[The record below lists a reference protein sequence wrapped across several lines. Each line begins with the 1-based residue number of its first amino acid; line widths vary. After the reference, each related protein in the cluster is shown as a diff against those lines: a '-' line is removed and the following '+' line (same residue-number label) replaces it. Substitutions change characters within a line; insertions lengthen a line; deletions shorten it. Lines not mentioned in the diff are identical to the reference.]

1 MQDKDAALRAAR
13 AEPHPPEKL
22 EAAATGT
29 SEADA
34 PEEADI
40 AAKSAAEG
48 DEAPGLEDE
57 ERDEEEDD
65 ASITSG
71 AVSSARRLGES
82 FLLAVLGST
91 GLYLVGSVYTEAYYS
106 RMSIEV
112 NALNLQTTHVA
123 VQAFHVLQALL
134 GYPITFLVFWG
145 IYRVLVRRTR
155 WLRSA
160 YGWARGRFE
169 RAVLLVTNLV
179 IVTPLVID
187 ASRAVSRAAVPSS
200 STIAEVSNLLATTV
214 LVLVA
219 YGVWISLG
227 PRRTFFAEL
236 RRRRVIPIALLL
248 LAYLT
253 SSLIDTADAAS
264 EAASTFLLGMSDNSL
279 VIEFTMRPD
288 RDPLATDA
296 DLLLVT
302 LSNGNYFV
310 VERQPDPPSLR
321 PRSYMVPMASVDFVT
336 VQRAMDADM
345 TLVDLI
351 ELEIDQQ
358 EATPE
363 AIP

>member
-22 EAAATGT
+22 ETAVSAKP
-29 SEADA
+29 EADA
-34 PEEADI
+34 PEETE
-40 AAKSAAEG
+40 AEASVLVEEE
-48 DEAPGLEDE
+48 EAPEDE
-57 ERDEEEDD
+57 ERHEEEEEE

-123 VQAFHVLQALL
+123 VQAFHVLQGLL
-134 GYPITFLVFWG
+134 GYPITFLIFWG

-187 ASRAVSRAAVPSS
+187 ASRAVSRAAVPSA

-236 RRRRVIPIALLL
+236 RKRRVIPIALLL

-264 EAASTFLLGMSDNSL
+264 QAARTFLVGMSDNSL
-279 VIEFTMRPD
+279 VIDFTMRPD
-288 RDPLATDA
+288 RDQLATDA

-302 LSNGNYFV
+302 VSNGNYFV

-336 VQRAMDADM
+336 VQRAIDADM
-345 TLVDLI
+345 NLVDLI
-351 ELEIDQQ
+351 ELEIEQQ
-358 EATPE
+358 EATAE
-363 AIP
+363 ATP